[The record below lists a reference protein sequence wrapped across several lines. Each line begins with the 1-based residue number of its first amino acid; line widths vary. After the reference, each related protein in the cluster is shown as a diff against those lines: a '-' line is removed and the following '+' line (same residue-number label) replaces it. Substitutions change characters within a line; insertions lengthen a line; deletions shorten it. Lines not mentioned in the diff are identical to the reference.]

1 MSRKGKRHRGHLVSL
16 PIVALSYALAFVMS
30 LKIFSSIHGA
40 IATHRKFQ
48 EKSFKKKTAR
58 KDLQSEDLI

>member
-1 MSRKGKRHRGHLVSL
+1 MVQHGAYGHLVSL

-48 EKSFKKKTAR
+48 EKSFTKKLPEKTYNL
-58 KDLQSEDLI
+58 KT